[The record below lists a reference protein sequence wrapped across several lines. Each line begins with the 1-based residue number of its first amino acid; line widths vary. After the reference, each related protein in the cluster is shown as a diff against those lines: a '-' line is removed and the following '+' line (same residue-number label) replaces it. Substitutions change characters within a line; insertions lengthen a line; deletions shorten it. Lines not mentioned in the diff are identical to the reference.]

1 MNIKKKISE
10 ERLNVL
16 ISKNLKKQYKS
27 YCIKK
32 EYSFSKRIRQLIKAD
47 ISGII
52 NLKYEK

>member
-16 ISKNLKKQYKS
+16 ISKNLKKQYKL

-32 EYSFSKRIRQLIKAD
+32 DYSFSKRIRQLIEAD

-52 NLKYEK
+52 DLKYE